1 MKLSFRPAPLLALAL
16 LVMGLAGCASG
27 PQPKAYSIH
36 VTLDDALVGTSVQVD
51 LVGVNTL
58 ADLPKWQGYS
68 VTEYWQP
75 QNAFRRDAHKYSMQ
89 FGRET
94 PKSQT
99 LASTDP
105 IWTDWLKTG
114 AMNVV
119 LIADLPG
126 AAADQTGNA
135 DPRRLILPLDAAAW
149 GSDVKQIEILVQE
162 SGFKLLTARKP

>member
-1 MKLSFRPAPLLALAL
+1 MKLLLRFAPVASLALLALVL
-16 LVMGLAGCASG
+16 GGCTSA

-51 LVGVNTL
+51 VVGVNTL
-58 ADLPKWQGYS
+58 ADLPKWQSYS

-94 PKSQT
+94 PKSLT

-105 IWTDWLKTG
+105 IWADWLRTG
-114 AMNVV
+114 SMNVV

-126 AAADQTGNA
+126 AAADQAGNA